1 VVCGACVFPAL
12 VLASQDRLTKATNAF
27 EVGNCKRADKWA
39 GRSIDALSTRAGP
52 WQIEALCSIAE
63 QKYVSAEV
71 ALRGGL
77 AADPKDWQLEAS
89 LAATTAVLGGDAR
102 AEAADA
108 LALNPLDPNVQ
119 ALAHGLARG
128 PSRRARDAARTYLAT
143 EQTLIESG

>member
-1 VVCGACVFPAL
+1 
-12 VLASQDRLTKATNAF
+12 
-27 EVGNCKRADKWA
+27 
-39 GRSIDALSTRAGP
+39 
-52 WQIEALCSIAE
+52 
-63 QKYVSAEV
+63 
-71 ALRGGL
+71 LRGGL

-108 LALNPLDPNVQ
+108 LALNPLDGDVR

-128 PSRRARDAARTYLAT
+128 PSRRARAAARTYLAT